1 MSDAPVIIT
10 EEDGVLT
17 ITINR
22 PDNRNAVNRDVR
34 DLIHAAIDRLEA
46 EPALRVGIITG
57 AGDKAFCAGMDLIEA
72 SQGVASRLGGAD
84 GGFAGLTRYPRTK
97 PLIAAV
103 NGAALGGG
111 FEIVLACD
119 LVVASSDAWFAL
131 PEPLRGIIPGGG
143 GAVRLSQS
151 LPKAIA
157 NDVLL
162 CGARLTADEAA
173 RWGLVNQ
180 VVAAPE
186 LLVAARAKAEAVGR
200 AAPLAV
206 AGTLAIA
213 GTARRSLE
221 AASWDVNDANVRFIR
236 TTDDAKEGPR
246 AFAEKRA
253 PQWTG
258 H

>member
-22 PDNRNAVNRDVR
+22 PDSRNAVNRDVR
-34 DLIHAAIDRLEA
+34 DFVHAAIDRLEA
-46 EPALRVGIITG
+46 EPALRAGVITG

-72 SQGVASRLGGAD
+72 SKGKANRLGGAD

-143 GAVRLSQS
+143 GAVRLSQL

-186 LLVAARAKAEAVGR
+186 LLAAARAKANAIGR

-213 GTARRSLE
+213 GSARRILE
-221 AASWDVNDANVRFIR
+221 AGAWDVNDASVRFIR

-253 PQWTG
+253 PQWSG

>member
-1 MSDAPVIIT
+1 MSDTPVIVT
-10 EEDGVLT
+10 EDVGVLT

-22 PDNRNAVNRDVR
+22 PDSRNAVNRDVR
-34 DLIHAAIDRLEA
+34 DLVHAAIERLET

-57 AGDKAFCAGMDLIEA
+57 AGDKAFCAGMDLIAA
-72 SQGVASRLGGAD
+72 SKGIATRLGGAD
-84 GGFAGLTRYPRTK
+84 GGFAGLTRYQRSK

-119 LVVASSDAWFAL
+119 LVVASSAAWFAL
-131 PEPLRGIIPGGG
+131 PEPQRGIIPGGG
-143 GAVRLSQS
+143 GAVRLSQL

-157 NDVLL
+157 NDILL
-162 CGARLTADEAA
+162 CGARLTAEEAA
-173 RWGLVNQ
+173 HWGLVNE
-180 VVAAPE
+180 VVDSSE
-186 LLVAARAKAEAVGR
+186 LLAAARAKAEAVGR
-200 AAPLAV
+200 AAPLAI

-213 GTARRSLE
+213 ATARRSLE
-221 AASWDVNDANVRFIR
+221 AAAWDVNDANVRFIR